1 MNIVVFDTETTSL
14 EKPFCYNIGYTIID
28 ADTRE
33 EILRHEYV
41 VEQVWH
47 NMSLFTT
54 AYYAEKRP
62 LYVTA
67 MRARKA
73 ILDKYG
79 YICRIMCRDFRENDV
94 RFAYAYNAPF
104 DEKVFNFNCD
114 WYKVSNPFDTIPIID
129 IRGCVHNFIIDD
141 RYKKFCEEK
150 GIFTEGGNYSTT
162 AEAVYRYLVDDNF
175 VEAHTAL
182 ADAIIEADILFACV
196 DKGAEIGV
204 EYPVQKSIWRNV
216 PKTLEVKDK
225 WGEVHTFD
233 YTKKVVRKNGEK
245 IFLY

>member
-28 ADTRE
+28 ADTRG
-33 EILRHEYV
+33 EILRREYV

-54 AYYAEKRP
+54 AYYADKRP
-62 LYVTA
+62 LYVAA

-73 ILDKYG
+73 IMDKFG
-79 YICRIMCRDFRENDV
+79 YICRTMARDFKENDV
-94 RFAYAYNAPF
+94 RFAYAYNSPF

-129 IRGCVHNFIIDD
+129 IRGCVHNFIVDD
-141 RYKKFCEEK
+141 RYKTFCEEK

-182 ADAIIEADILFACV
+182 ADAIIEADILFVCV

-216 PKTLEVKDK
+216 PKTLEVRDK
-225 WGEVHTFD
+225 WGEIHTFD
-233 YTKKVVRKNGEK
+233 YTKKIVKKNGEK

>member
-28 ADTRE
+28 SDTRE

-67 MRARKA
+67 MRSRKA
-73 ILDKYG
+73 VMGKYG
-79 YICRIMCRDFRENDV
+79 YICRAMCRDFKENDV
-94 RFAYAYNAPF
+94 RFAYAYNSPF

-114 WYKVSNPFDTIPIID
+114 WYKVTNPFDTVPIID
-129 IRGCVHNFIIDD
+129 IRGCVHTFIVNDD
-141 RYKKFCEEK
+141 YKRFCEEK
-150 GIFTEGGNYSTT
+150 GIFTESGNYSTT

-182 ADAIIEADILFACV
+182 ADAIIEAEILFACV

-216 PKTLEVKDK
+216 QRTLEVKDK
-225 WGEVHTFD
+225 YGTMHIFD
-233 YTKKVVRKNGEK
+233 YTKKIVTKNGAK
-245 IFLY
+245 IYLH